1 MMSIAASLT
10 SVKKPRF
17 NVDLG
22 EERQTIEG
30 DANWLN
36 NTPTRALFTILVDS
50 SSASG
55 NVKPAHTHKQ
65 VLCSQLTTRL
75 SISPVCLKQRL

>member
-1 MMSIAASLT
+1 VMSIAASFP

-30 DANWLN
+30 DA
-36 NTPTRALFTILVDS
+36 
-50 SSASG
+50 
-55 NVKPAHTHKQ
+55 
-65 VLCSQLTTRL
+65 C
-75 SISPVCLKQRL
+75 